1 MSRVS
6 FTFFFFFDKL
16 VELVAGGS
24 VINRA
29 YTVEFI
35 RWIRVDYAKGYELSR
50 EGFFFSC
57 PEQL

>member
-6 FTFFFFFDKL
+6 FTFSFFGKL

-50 EGFFFSC
+50 EGFF
-57 PEQL
+57 LIKRAV